1 MRTMEFTV
9 ENLSAIEV
17 GRELGVIEGV
27 LPSAYYYMLEDALG
41 MSGNF
46 NSRERLKSKSGKV
59 VELKKTPKF
68 NIAVLEFDE

>member
-9 ENLSAIEV
+9 ENLKAMEV
-17 GRELGVIEGV
+17 GQVLGVTEGI
-27 LPSAYYYMLEDALG
+27 LPSSYYYTLEHALG

-46 NSRERLKSKSGKV
+46 NARERLKSKSGRV
-59 VELKKTPKF
+59 IELKKTPKF

>member
-9 ENLSAIEV
+9 ENLNAMEV
-17 GRELGVIEGV
+17 GQELGVTEGI
-27 LPSAYYYMLEDALG
+27 LPSAYYYTLEHALG

-46 NSRERLKSKSGKV
+46 NSRERLKSKSGRV
-59 VELKKTPKF
+59 VELKKTPRF

>member
-9 ENLSAIEV
+9 EKLNAMEV
-17 GRELGVIEGV
+17 GQELGVTEGI
-27 LPSAYYYMLEDALG
+27 LPSSYYYTLEHALG

-46 NSRERLKSKSGKV
+46 SSRERLKSKSGKV

>member
-9 ENLSAIEV
+9 EKLNAMEV
-17 GRELGVIEGV
+17 GQELGVTEGI
-27 LPSAYYYMLEDALG
+27 LPSSYYYTLEHALG
-41 MSGNF
+41 MRGNF
-46 NSRERLKSKSGKV
+46 SSRERLKSKSGKV